1 MIMGVWRDKGKIL
14 NRPFSNEL
22 LDAIQMNHPDARFI
36 KPWWDAAVFMK
47 SPASDWRKPDALWQ
61 MHQDSKFLD
70 DVAEQLL
77 DLAKTSAPIIDGLV
91 QKYKK

>member
-1 MIMGVWRDKGKIL
+1 
-14 NRPFSNEL
+14 
-22 LDAIQMNHPDARFI
+22 
-36 KPWWDAAVFMK
+36 MK
-47 SPASDWRKPDALWQ
+47 SPASDWRKPDVLWK
-61 MHQDSKFLD
+61 MNQDSTFLD

>member
-1 MIMGVWRDKGKIL
+1 
-14 NRPFSNEL
+14 
-22 LDAIQMNHPDARFI
+22 MN
-36 KPWWDAAVFMK
+36 
-47 SPASDWRKPDALWQ
+47 
-61 MHQDSKFLD
+61 QDSTFLD